1 MHHELGDRVKFKLY
15 QLYAFS
21 TNSQLDEG
29 GGVLDR
35 QKKKKIPNLQ
45 LFPNLEGG
53 GGGLERLG
61 WFPKFN
67 RLLVLMASLSQRIKN
82 LINAA

>member
-21 TNSQLDEG
+21 TNSKLDEG
-29 GGVLDR
+29 GGGLDR
-35 QKKKKIPNLQ
+35 KKRKKIPNLQ
-45 LFPNLEGG
+45 LFPNLE

-67 RLLVLMASLSQRIKN
+67 RLLVLMASLMISG
-82 LINAA
+82 

>member
-29 GGVLDR
+29 GGAGPS
-35 QKKKKIPNLQ
+35 KKEENSQFAIISQPR
-45 LFPNLEGG
+45 GG
-53 GGGLERLG
+53 GGSGEVG
-61 WFPKFN
+61 M
-67 RLLVLMASLSQRIKN
+67 VSQV
-82 LINAA
+82 